1 MRMLIDKPPAT
12 LHVERMNPTPESAAE
27 TRGLGIALILGST
40 LVFALSDTAAKLL
53 VATMSP
59 LEASWIRCVVVVVLT
74 VPAVIWRR
82 GMGVF
87 RTAHPVRQTLRAL
100 SVWFSSLLFLTGLS
114 YLPLADASAI
124 NFIWPI
130 LITVF
135 SVLLLGEKVGIRRVT
150 ATLIGFLGMLIII
163 RPGSSAFHIAAL
175 FPLGAAVLWA
185 LASVMTRGMMTTEA
199 PETTIVWSAL
209 VMLVG
214 TTLVLPFYWVMP
226 SWSEIGLGMLVGTGA
241 AVGHAMVIFAYGRAN
256 ASTLAPFAYVQL
268 VWATAC
274 GYLVFGS
281 VPDRWILIGASII
294 ALSGIYTIH
303 RERVRRLAK

>member
-1 MRMLIDKPPAT
+1 MPVDKPPAT
-12 LHVERMNPTPESAAE
+12 LHAGSMNSPAPEAASE
-27 TRGLGIALILGST
+27 TRGFGIALVLAST
-40 LVFALSDTAAKLL
+40 LIFALSDATAKLL
-53 VATMSP
+53 VATVSP
-59 LEASWIRCVVVVVLT
+59 LEASWLRCVVVAALT
-74 VPAVIWRR
+74 VPAVIWRC

-87 RTAHPVRQTLRAL
+87 RTAHPVRQTLRAG
-100 SVWFSSLLFLTGLS
+100 SVLFSSLLFLTGLS

-135 SVLLLGEKVGIRRVT
+135 SVLLLGEKVGIRRAA
-150 ATLIGFLGMLIII
+150 ATLIGFVGMLIIV
-163 RPGSSAFHIAAL
+163 RPGSSAFDIAAL

-185 LASVMTRGMMTTEA
+185 LASVMTRGMMATEP

-226 SWSEIGLGMLVGTGA
+226 TWSEIGLGVLVGTGA

-274 GYLVFGS
+274 GYLFFGAI
-281 VPDRWILIGASII
+281 PDRWILIGAAII
-294 ALSGIYTIH
+294 AMSGIYTIH
-303 RERVRRLAK
+303 RERVRRIGK